1 MSYFF
6 FLCGLSLIVLWTPI
20 SLFAAE
26 QLELENFINEVV
38 QTNPSLQASQFRA
51 EAFKYRVKPAGSL
64 DDPFFGVGP
73 DDLAFNGEGGSV
85 IRYQVNQIL
94 PYPAKPITRG
104 KIADARAQAADSDV
118 ETTRR
123 QLVLFATQAFYK
135 AYLNQEAIRLNR
147 ETQKLITALID
158 TAKSRYETG
167 EGAHHEWLLAKA
179 ELGVFETEQLKLLRE
194 QKALHA
200 LLNELRN
207 QDPSTSVGS
216 LKPGFSK
223 PNSAK
228 LPDETAS
235 LINQPERKALGQ
247 LADAAQLEKKLAKMG
262 YIPDFMIQ
270 PMFAQRQGMD
280 EPSSWGLMLGMNLP
294 VFGYRKQANLIKAA
308 EKERMVALSSQK
320 SIENKLKTE
329 IVEARQQYQ
338 TAQDIVKLYGG
349 TVIPQTRLALQS
361 AQANYATGTV
371 AAGSV
376 LNLARIRL
384 TQELE
389 LLLAKVDLEVAQLR
403 IKELLSSPPI
413 ERFAPSTPTLF
424 FTEPM
429 GKMGGGGRMPMP
441 SSSGAGMGRGMS
453 GPAGQPQRMEKEGQ
467 GQDAGGGMGGMP

>member
-1 MSYFF
+1 MIPLKKSLLSLFYFF
-6 FLCGLSLIVLWTPI
+6 FLGGLALIVLWTPI
-20 SLFAAE
+20 SLSAAE
-26 QLELENFINEVV
+26 KLELENFINEVL
-38 QTNPSLQASQFRA
+38 QANPSLQSAQFRA

-73 DDLAFNGEGGSV
+73 DDLAFNGEGGST
-85 IRYQVNQIL
+85 IRYQINQIL
-94 PYPAKPITRG
+94 PYPGKPITRG

-123 QLVLFATQAFYK
+123 QLVLFASQVFYK
-135 AYLNQEAIRLNR
+135 AYLNQEAIRLNQ
-147 ETQKLITALID
+147 ETQKLINALID
-158 TAKSRYETG
+158 TAKSRYVTG
-167 EGAHHEWLLAKA
+167 EGVHHEWLLAKA

-216 LKPGFSK
+216 LKPSFSK
-223 PNSAK
+223 PNPTK
-228 LPDETAS
+228 IPEDTAS
-235 LINQPERKALGQ
+235 FRDQPERKALGQ
-247 LADAAQLEKKLAKMG
+247 LADAAELEKHLAKLG
-262 YIPDFMIQ
+262 YIPDFMVQ
-270 PMFAQRQGMD
+270 PMFAQRRGM
-280 EPSSWGLMLGMNLP
+280 EEASSWGLMMGMNLP
-294 VFGYRKQANLIKAA
+294 VFGYRKQANLIKVA
-308 EKERMVALSSQK
+308 ENERLVALSSQK

-329 IVEARQQYQ
+329 IVEARQQFQ
-338 TAQDIVKLYGG
+338 TTQDIVKLYQG

-361 AQANYATGTV
+361 AQTNYATGTV

-376 LNLARIRL
+376 LNLARICL

-389 LLLAKVDLEVAQLR
+389 LLSAKVDLEVGQLR

-413 ERFAPSTPTLF
+413 ERFAPSSPTLF

-429 GKMGGGGRMPMP
+429 DKMGGGGRMQMP

-453 GPAGQPQRMEKEGQ
+453 GPAGQPQRM
-467 GQDAGGGMGGMP
+467 